1 MRTYIPIPR
10 ATPLKPTQADFAPRV
25 GTNRRDGCQRRVG
38 SGFLRL
44 LLAEVVRVLDNGL
57 GVKGG
62 WSEAFAGLKFA
73 SFVCNVGGL
82 LAVVAAYALLASPLA
97 ASPTLAG
104 GELGAE
110 LQALEVAVSRS
121 PDDADAL
128 ESLVDAYLERSAP
141 GLAQAALYRAPPA
154 IRGLARVADLEARS
168 LSALGLAE
176 EALASQ
182 ERALKGCS
190 ESREPCSNAMLVH
203 AERRVR
209 WLRELVR
216 LSLDDRLPDSAAA
229 SLAYRLAVREVRLAV
244 P

>member
-1 MRTYIPIPR
+1 VEVS
-10 ATPLKPTQADFAPRV
+10 AVFDF
-25 GTNRRDGCQRRVG
+25 
-38 SGFLRL
+38 
-44 LLAEVVRVLDNGL
+44 GL
-57 GVKGG
+57 GRSIEG
-62 WSEAFAGLKFA
+62 ARAAGVRA
-73 SFVCNVGGL
+73 SAFVCNVGGL
-82 LAVVAAYALLASPLA
+82 VLAMAVYGVLASPLA

-104 GELGAE
+104 QELGSE
-110 LQALEVAVSRS
+110 LAPLEVAVSQS

-128 ESLVDAYLERSAP
+128 EALVEAYLDRSAP

-154 IRGLARVADLEARS
+154 VRGLARVSDLEARS

-176 EALASQ
+176 QALASQ
-182 ERALKGCS
+182 ERALLACAQPS
-190 ESREPCSNAMLVH
+190 ASCSNRMLVH

-216 LSLDDRLPDSAAA
+216 LKVDDRLPGSAAA